1 MMSKKW
7 YVIHTYSG
15 YENKAKESLEAAVES
30 AGIQDRFGEIL
41 IPTEEVAE
49 IKDGKKNITTKKV
62 FPGYLLVQMD
72 LDDSVWYMVKNTPG
86 VAGFV
91 GPGRQPVPISEEEVG
106 SILEKMAQT
115 GEKPR
120 PKISFETGAKVR
132 IVEGPF
138 QNFTGFIANI
148 DGERGRLRIMVDILG
163 RSTPV
168 DLDFL
173 QVEKI

>member
-1 MMSKKW
+1 MAEKKW

-15 YENKAKESLEAAVES
+15 YENRVRDSLESLAEQQNLE
-30 AGIQDRFGEIL
+30 DKFGKIF

-62 FPGYLLVQMD
+62 FPGYILMEMD
-72 LDDSVWYMVKNTPG
+72 LDDDIWYLVKNTPG
-86 VAGFV
+86 VTGFV
-91 GPGRQPVPISEEEVG
+91 GPGRQPVPIPQEEVDE
-106 SILEKMAQT
+106 IVTKMEET
-115 GEKPR
+115 GERPR
-120 PKISFETGAKVR
+120 PRISFETGTKVR

-138 QNFTGFIANI
+138 QNFTGYISNI
-148 DGERGRLRIMVDILG
+148 DNERGRLRIMVDILG

-173 QVEKI
+173 QVEKL